1 MAATLHPAACLDGIS
16 VRQRAR
22 RVFLPALAPFPP
34 ALWPLVV
41 HLPVLD
47 VNGALVAALAAQA
60 PFRAAPPIAAIFA
73 CDPFL
78 RPRDMAASLR
88 AAGITEVVNLP
99 SVQAHE
105 GEAAAA
111 LGAVGYRAERE
122 FRVLLALAE
131 HGLRPIA
138 YAARQE
144 EAEAAL
150 ALGLRR
156 LLLPAGPGWAKLA
169 SHVAVEGGEALAWE
183 DAPFSRG

>member
-1 MAATLHPAACLDGIS
+1 MPITLRPAACLEGLP
-16 VRQRAR
+16 AR
-22 RVFLPALAPFPP
+22 RRPRAVFLPALAPFRPE
-34 ALWPLVV
+34 LWPLVV

-47 VNGALVAALAAQA
+47 VNGALVAALAGRT

-78 RPRDMAASLR
+78 RLRDMAASLR

-122 FRVLLALAE
+122 FRALLTLAE
-131 HGLRPIA
+131 HGLRPLA

-150 ALGLRR
+150 SLGLRR
-156 LLLPAGPGWAKLA
+156 ILLPAGPGWADLA
-169 SHVAVEGGEALAWE
+169 SHVAVEGGEALAW
-183 DAPFSRG
+183 AP

>member
-1 MAATLHPAACLDGIS
+1 MPLTLYPAARLDGLAA
-16 VRQRAR
+16 RQRAR
-22 RVFLPALAPFPP
+22 TVFLPALAPFPP
-34 ALWPLVV
+34 TLWPLVV

-47 VNGALVAALAAQA
+47 VNGALVAALAAQP
-60 PFRAAPPIAAIFA
+60 PFRSAPPIAAIFA

-78 RPRDMAASLR
+78 RLRDMAASLR

-99 SVQAHE
+99 SVQAHG

-122 FRVLLALAE
+122 FRALLSLAE
-131 HGLRPIA
+131 HGLHPLA

-156 LLLPAGPGWAKLA
+156 LLLPAGPGWAELA
-169 SHVAVEGGEALAWE
+169 SHVAVEGGEALAWSE
-183 DAPFSRG
+183 TAP

>member
-1 MAATLHPAACLDGIS
+1 MPPTLHPAASLDGLPT
-16 VRQRAR
+16 RQRAR
-22 RVFLPALAPFPP
+22 RVFLPALAPFSP

-156 LLLPAGPGWAKLA
+156 LLLPAGPGWAELA
-169 SHVAVEGGEALAWE
+169 SHVAVEGGEALAW
-183 DAPFSRG
+183 AP